1 MPGLRTLAAAAL
13 PLLLLSAIE
22 AEARP
27 NIRSE
32 FFTRYPTSVGS
43 ALDDLPSNAAH
54 CGVCHLDFDGGGA
67 KNPYGLAI
75 QIGLNGG
82 LTRAQAI
89 AAAEGADSDGD
100 GFSTLTEA
108 TSTAFANTPTFPG
121 LTPGNVGGISNVVP
135 AEVTPYLVPTGGADV
150 TPPTVTVLAPDGGE
164 WLQANVPWTV
174 TYTAT
179 DASGVAHVNLYLS
192 DDDGVT
198 FEPVARLVPPT
209 GSYSW
214 FVPNLP
220 GAASRIR
227 VEAVDTVG
235 NAGHDDSDLGF
246 TIAAVPGGVVP
257 TTLRDMKLPGT
268 QPHEGATLLD
278 PADCAGCHGG
288 YNPSVEP
295 WHTWRGSMMAQ
306 AARDPL
312 FLACVA
318 VAEQDAPS
326 VGDLCLR
333 CHTPGGWQGGRSV
346 DTGGGL
352 LTATD
357 REGVQCDFCHRAV
370 DREYVEGLSP
380 PQDAAVLATVSPL
393 PLQYGNGQFIND
405 PASLR
410 RGPRSDAQASHD
422 VAYSPFHRSADLCGT
437 CHDVS
442 NPVFVRTGP
451 RSYAPAALDAEHP
464 DFGLRNMVPVER
476 TFSEWSRSA
485 YAAGGV
491 YAPQFAGTKADGI
504 VSTCQ
509 DCHMRDVAGK
519 ASNVGGSPNRSDL
532 ALHDLT
538 GGNAFEPDLLAAMW
552 PGEVDPAELAAA
564 KQRAVDMLE
573 LAATLEGTPEDFG
586 LTVRV
591 TNETG
596 HRLPSGYP
604 EGRRVWLHVRAV
616 DATGAAVFESGRWD
630 PGTGELPEDPQ
641 LKVYETHP
649 GLSPGLAAALGMPAG
664 PSFHFV
670 LSDTVYSDNRI
681 PPRGFTNAAYEEI
694 QSPPVGHVYADGQYW
709 DDTPYF
715 LPQTAETAHVALLYQ
730 TTTKEYVEFLRD
742 ANTTNSAGDDLYAAW
757 LAAGKAAPV
766 TMASLVV
773 PLGPITTDAPPAG
786 TAPGVLYVGAP
797 HPNPTRG
804 KLGLELALPER
815 AKVSARVFDAAG
827 RQVRTLRDGT
837 LDAARHRI
845 VWDGRDDSGRVT
857 ATGVY
862 FVEVQVDARTFHRK
876 VVRLR

>member
-1 MPGLRTLAAAAL
+1 
-13 PLLLLSAIE
+13 
-22 AEARP
+22 
-27 NIRSE
+27 
-32 FFTRYPTSVGS
+32 
-43 ALDDLPSNAAH
+43 
-54 CGVCHLDFDGGGA
+54 
-67 KNPYGLAI
+67 
-75 QIGLNGG
+75 
-82 LTRAQAI
+82 
-89 AAAEGADSDGD
+89 
-100 GFSTLTEA
+100 
-108 TSTAFANTPTFPG
+108 
-121 LTPGNVGGISNVVP
+121 
-135 AEVTPYLVPTGGADV
+135 
-150 TPPTVTVLAPDGGE
+150 
-164 WLQANVPWTV
+164 
-174 TYTAT
+174 
-179 DASGVAHVNLYLS
+179 
-192 DDDGVT
+192 
-198 FEPVARLVPPT
+198 
-209 GSYSW
+209 
-214 FVPNLP
+214 
-220 GAASRIR
+220 
-227 VEAVDTVG
+227 
-235 NAGHDDSDLGF
+235 
-246 TIAAVPGGVVP
+246 
-257 TTLRDMKLPGT
+257 
-268 QPHEGATLLD
+268 
-278 PADCAGCHGG
+278 
-288 YNPSVEP
+288 
-295 WHTWRGSMMAQ
+295 
-306 AARDPL
+306 
-312 FLACVA
+312 
-318 VAEQDAPS
+318 
-326 VGDLCLR
+326 
-333 CHTPGGWQGGRSV
+333 
-346 DTGGGL
+346 
-352 LTATD
+352 
-357 REGVQCDFCHRAV
+357 
-370 DREYVEGLSP
+370 
-380 PQDAAVLATVSPL
+380 
-393 PLQYGNGQFIND
+393 
-405 PASLR
+405 
-410 RGPRSDAQASHD
+410 
-422 VAYSPFHRSADLCGT
+422 
-437 CHDVS
+437 
-442 NPVFVRTGP
+442 
-451 RSYAPAALDAEHP
+451 
-464 DFGLRNMVPVER
+464 
-476 TFSEWSRSA
+476 
-485 YAAGGV
+485 
-491 YAPQFAGTKADGI
+491 
-504 VSTCQ
+504 
-509 DCHMRDVAGK
+509 MRDVAGK